1 MSLTVSASSGGGNF
15 VQVPPGM
22 HLARC
27 YRIVDLGTQKSE
39 YQGKINLLPKVMFQ
53 FEVHGENEQGEPLVT
68 DKGEPLSVSK
78 NFTLSLGEKATLRK
92 DLQTWRGKE
101 FAAEELKGFQLENVL
116 GAWCM
121 LSITHRIYN
130 EKTYSNIENINP
142 VPQAIKK
149 AGLPEGHNAPQIFS
163 IRDADMDMFN
173 SFSTYLQDKIKLSPE
188 WAEWTGSLTGEQSF
202 APTSEIPQ
210 GTRDT
215 FENMDDDIPF

>member
-1 MSLTVSASSGGGNF
+1 MSLTASASSSSNF

-39 YQGKINLLPKVMFQ
+39 YKGDIKLLPKVMFQ
-53 FEVHGENEQGEPLVT
+53 FEVHGENEAGEPLVT
-68 DKGEPLSVSK
+68 EKGEPLSVSK

-101 FAAEELKGFQLENVL
+101 FTPEELKGFELENVL

-121 LSITHRIYN
+121 LSITHREYN
-130 EKTYSNIENINP
+130 DKTYSNIENINP

-149 AGLPEGHNAPQIFS
+149 AGLPEGHNKTQIFS
-163 IRDADMDMFN
+163 IRNADMDMFN
-173 SFSTYLQDKIKLSPE
+173 AFSTYLQDKIKLSPE
-188 WAEWTGSLTGEQSF
+188 WAEWSGVTGEQSF
-202 APTSEIPQ
+202 APTSETPQ

-215 FENMDDDIPF
+215 FDNMEDEIPF